1 MGNYFDKM
9 LKGELSEKIADKSVK
24 MAKKT
29 MLKHKEMG
37 EGNAFTGARCKA
49 ICAGD
54 TEFTFDGKTKK
65 LRNVNNSDY
74 KSCGC
79 KKVEENV
86 LRMSENELVDFIEE
100 MVNEASDP
108 PGLVTYKR
116 AHKESGGETKKY
128 MKDLEKKM
136 KDYLKDGSKGKY
148 EMSPSRFPAGNG
160 ELGKMSK
167 KAYTPSGA
175 VEEYIENF
183 AYSPGME
190 NLQYDEIQPNDD
202 WLTANLEGSSKTGN
216 SSKYAN
222 AVDTGF
228 GKKINAKRKK
238 NLYGVEKNRSY
249 NRYTQPVDNAGES
262 KGAKKLNNMF
272 KDLNVKESEEKKN
285 MVINEELSKM
295 SKLISYNQKTQ

>member
-1 MGNYFDKM
+1 MGNYFDKL

-29 MLKHKEMG
+29 ISKHKEVD

-49 ICAGD
+49 ICAGE

-79 KKVEENV
+79 KKVDENV
-86 LRMSENELVDFIEE
+86 LRMSEHELIDFIED

-116 AHKESGGETKKY
+116 SHKESGSENKQY

-148 EMSPSRFPAGNG
+148 EMDPKIFPAGNG

-202 WLTANLEGSSKTGN
+202 WLEANLEGSSKTGN
-216 SSKYAN
+216 STKYAN
-222 AVDTGF
+222 AVDTGL
-228 GKKINAKRKK
+228 GKKINTKRKK
-238 NLYGVEKNRSY
+238 NLYGAEKNKSY
-249 NRYTQPVDNAGES
+249 NRVTQPVDNAGET
-262 KGAKKLNNMF
+262 KGANSLNKLF
-272 KDLNVKESEEKKN
+272 SKLNVKESDDKKA

>member
-65 LRNVNNSDY
+65 LRNVDNSDY

-86 LRMSENELVDFIEE
+86 LRMTENELVDFIEE

-108 PGLVTYKR
+108 P
-116 AHKESGGETKKY
+116 
-128 MKDLEKKM
+128 
-136 KDYLKDGSKGKY
+136 
-148 EMSPSRFPAGNG
+148 
-160 ELGKMSK
+160 
-167 KAYTPSGA
+167 
-175 VEEYIENF
+175 
-183 AYSPGME
+183 
-190 NLQYDEIQPNDD
+190 
-202 WLTANLEGSSKTGN
+202 
-216 SSKYAN
+216 
-222 AVDTGF
+222 
-228 GKKINAKRKK
+228 
-238 NLYGVEKNRSY
+238 
-249 NRYTQPVDNAGES
+249 
-262 KGAKKLNNMF
+262 
-272 KDLNVKESEEKKN
+272 
-285 MVINEELSKM
+285 
-295 SKLISYNQKTQ
+295 